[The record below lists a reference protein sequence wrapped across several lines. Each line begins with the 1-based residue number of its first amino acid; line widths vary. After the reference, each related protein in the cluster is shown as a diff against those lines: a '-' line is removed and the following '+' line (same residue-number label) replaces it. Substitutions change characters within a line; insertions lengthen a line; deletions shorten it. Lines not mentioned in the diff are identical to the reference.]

1 MTKPSQVELSVK
13 PSKVKAGP
21 VKPNSTKRR
30 KTPSKSKDS
39 ASINVVG
46 AVTQLSGVGPQVATK
61 LERLH
66 VHTVQD
72 VLFHL
77 PRRYEDR
84 TTVTDLGFII
94 PNQTAVVIGQI
105 DASQVIFGRRR
116 SLLINISDGSGR
128 LTIRMFYFNRSQ
140 EKSFQ
145 RGLWVRCFGE
155 VRRGAK
161 GYEMV
166 HPEYRV
172 TKTEPEGGLDTKLTP
187 VYPTTEGI
195 SQLLWRK
202 MTDQALK
209 VALPKVSELVVPN
222 CLPNELQGMYE
233 SSSLQQALQAL
244 HRPVAGVGLDAM
256 LSATGAA
263 HQRLIV
269 EELLAH
275 HFSLRKSKA
284 AREHEIAPSL
294 ILDQG
299 LEQRFLSALGFTLTN
314 AQQRVVNE
322 AAHSLSMAT
331 PSMRLVQGDVGAGK
345 TVVAALAMLQA
356 VSSKH
361 QTVLMAP
368 TELLAE
374 QHFKTMSLWFN
385 ALGIEVGWLASKT
398 PAKQKR
404 QTLEDLASGKLLV
417 ACGTHALIQEAVNYH
432 DLGLVVIDEQH
443 RFGVEQRLAL
453 RSKTPFGRVPHQLA
467 MTATP
472 IPRTLAMTL
481 YADLDVS
488 SIDELPPGRKLVET
502 VVIPA
507 ESRRK
512 DVIERVRVACNS
524 GRQVYWVCP
533 LIDDSEVLEAQ
544 AATETEQ
551 ELTLALKGTR
561 VGLVHGRLKS
571 AEKEQIMS
579 DFRSGDIDLLVATT
593 VIEVGV
599 DVPNASLMIIENSE
613 RMGLAQLHQLRGRVG
628 RGSEQ
633 SYCILLY
640 QTPLSQHAKQRLK
653 TLRETNDGF
662 VIAEKDLEIRGAGE
676 LLGTR
681 QTGSISFKVA
691 DLIRDQHLLPLIE
704 GCAKKLLTQTPENI
718 DPLIE
723 RWVGTKEDYVNA

>member
-1 MTKPSQVELSVK
+1 MKRSIAMDVD
-13 PSKVKAGP
+13 GP
-21 VKPNSTKRR
+21 
-30 KTPSKSKDS
+30 
-39 ASINVVG
+39 
-46 AVTQLSGVGPQVATK
+46 VTQLSGVGPQLAIK
-61 LERLH
+61 LERMH
-66 VHTVQD
+66 VHSVQD

-77 PRRYEDR
+77 PHRYEDR
-84 TTVTDLGFII
+84 TSVTPIGTLL
-94 PNQTAVVIGQI
+94 PNMSAVIIGQI
-105 DASQVIFGRRR
+105 DLAQVVFGRRR
-116 SLLINISDGSGR
+116 SLIVRVSDGTGS

-145 RGLWVRCFGE
+145 RGLWVRCFAE
-155 VRRGAK
+155 ARRGAK
-161 GYEMV
+161 GLEMI

-172 TKTEPEGGLDTKLTP
+172 TATEPEGGLDTKLTP

-202 MTDQALK
+202 MTDQALTA
-209 VALPKVSELVVPN
+209 ALPSVVELIVPT
-222 CLPNELQGMYE
+222 CLPSELQGAYE
-233 SSSLQQALQAL
+233 SASLQQALQAL
-244 HRPVAGVGLDAM
+244 HRPEAGVDLDVMQA
-256 LSATGAA
+256 ATGAA

-275 HFSLRKSKA
+275 HFSLRKSRA
-284 AREHEIAPSL
+284 EREHERAPQLMVAAETES
-294 ILDQG
+294 Q
-299 LEQRFLSALGFTLTN
+299 FLNSLGFTLTG
-314 AQQRVVNE
+314 AQQRVVME
-322 AAHSLSMAT
+322 TSESLSEPT
-331 PSMRLVQGDVGAGK
+331 PSMRLVQGDVGSGK
-345 TVVAALAMLQA
+345 TVIAALAMLRA
-356 VSSKH
+356 VSSH
-361 QTVLMAP
+361 VQAVLMAP

-374 QHFKTMSLWFN
+374 QHFKTISAWFN
-385 ALGIEVGWLASKT
+385 PLGIEVGWLASKT

-417 ACGTHALIQEAVNYH
+417 ACGTHALIQEAVEYKE
-432 DLGLVVIDEQH
+432 LGLVVIDEQH

-453 RSKTPFGRVPHQLA
+453 RSKTPDGRVPHQLA

-472 IPRTLAMTL
+472 IPRTLAMTF

-488 SIDELPPGRKLVET
+488 SIDELPPGRKVIET

-507 ESRRK
+507 ESRRQE
-512 DVIERVRVACNS
+512 VVERVRVACQS

-533 LIDDSEVLEAQ
+533 LIDESEALEAQ
-544 AATETEQ
+544 AATDTEQ
-551 ELTLALKGTR
+551 ELSQALKGLR

-571 AEKEQIMS
+571 KEKEDVMNQ
-579 DFRSGDIDLLVATT
+579 FRDGDIDLLVATT

-599 DVPNASLMIIENSE
+599 DVPNASLMIVENAE

-633 SYCILLY
+633 SFCILMY
-640 QTPLSQHAKQRLK
+640 QTPLSQHAKLRLK

-691 DLIRDQHLLPLIE
+691 DLIRDQHLLPLID
-704 GCAKKLLTQTPENI
+704 GCATKLTALTPLAI

-723 RWVGTKEDYVNA
+723 RWVGTKENYVNA

>member
-1 MTKPSQVELSVK
+1 MVTPKS
-13 PSKVKAGP
+13 SKVIDVTGP
-21 VKPNSTKRR
+21 
-30 KTPSKSKDS
+30 
-39 ASINVVG
+39 
-46 AVTQLSGVGPQVATK
+46 VTQLSGIGPQGATK

-66 VHTVQD
+66 VHSVQD

-77 PRRYEDR
+77 PHRYEDR
-84 TTVTDLGFII
+84 THVTPIGALLA
-94 PNQTAVVIGQI
+94 NLSTVVIGQI
-105 DASQVIFGRRR
+105 ELAQVVFGRRR
-116 SLLINISDGSGR
+116 SLVIRISDGSGAG
-128 LTIRMFYFNRSQ
+128 LTIRLFYFNRSQ
-140 EKSFQ
+140 QKAFQ
-145 RGLWVRCFGE
+145 RGLWVRCYGE

-161 GYEMV
+161 GFEMI

-172 TKTEPEGGLDTKLTP
+172 TKDQPQGGLDTKLTP
-187 VYPTTEGI
+187 VYPTTEGV

-202 MTDQALK
+202 LTDQALN
-209 VALPKVSELVVPN
+209 VALPSVPELVAPS
-222 CLPNELQGMYE
+222 CLPNELQGAYE
-233 SSSLQQALQAL
+233 SASLQQALQAL
-244 HRPVAGVGLDAM
+244 HRPISGTDINELQA
-256 LSATGAA
+256 ATGAA

-275 HFSLRKSKA
+275 HFSLRKSRNE
-284 AREHEIAPSL
+284 REHEKAPKLQLNKSL
-294 ILDQG
+294 ETQ
-299 LEQRFLSALGFTLTN
+299 FLSVLGFQLTG
-314 AQQRVVNE
+314 AQQRVVAE
-322 AAHSLSMAT
+322 AASSLSQT
-331 PSMRLVQGDVGAGK
+331 LPSMRLVQGDVGSGK

-356 VSSKH
+356 ISSGV

-374 QHFKTMSLWFN
+374 QHFTTLSSWFN
-385 ALGIEVGWLASKT
+385 ELNIDVGWLASKT

-417 ACGTHALIQEAVNYH
+417 ACGTHALIQEAVEYH

-453 RSKTPFGRVPHQLA
+453 RSKTPEGRVPHQLA

-472 IPRTLAMTL
+472 IPRTLAMTF

-488 SIDELPPGRKLVET
+488 SIDELPPGRKQVET

-507 ESRRK
+507 QSRRK
-512 DVIERVRVACNS
+512 DVIERVRIACRD

-533 LIDDSEVLEAQ
+533 LIDESEVLEAQ
-544 AATETEQ
+544 AATDTEQ
-551 ELTLALKGTR
+551 ELSQALKGLR
-561 VGLVHGRLKS
+561 VGLVHGRLK
-571 AEKEQIMS
+571 ATEKENVMS
-579 DFRSGDIDLLVATT
+579 QFRAGEIDLLVATT

-599 DVPNASLMIIENSE
+599 DVPNASLMVIENAE

-640 QTPLSQHAKQRLK
+640 QMPLSQHAKLRLK
-653 TLRETNDGF
+653 TMRETNDGF

-691 DLIRDQHLLPLIE
+691 DLVRDQHLLPLIDS
-704 GCAKKLLTQTPENI
+704 CATKLFSQTPEAI

-723 RWVGTKEDYVNA
+723 RWVGTKENYVNA

>member
-1 MTKPSQVELSVK
+1 MTRNKEINIV
-13 PSKVKAGP
+13 GP
-21 VKPNSTKRR
+21 
-30 KTPSKSKDS
+30 
-39 ASINVVG
+39 
-46 AVTQLSGVGPQVATK
+46 VTQLSGIGPQVANK
-61 LERLH
+61 LQRVH

-77 PRRYEDR
+77 PHRYEDR
-84 TTVTDLGFII
+84 TKVTDIGALL
-94 PNQTAVVIGQI
+94 PNLSTVVIGQI
-105 DASQVIFGRRR
+105 ELAQVVFGRRR
-116 SLLINISDGSGR
+116 SLLVRISDGTGS

-161 GYEMV
+161 GFEMI

-172 TKTEPEGGLDTKLTP
+172 SAQEPEGGLDTKLTP
-187 VYPTTEGI
+187 VYPTTDGV

-202 MTDQALK
+202 ITDQALQY
-209 VALPKVSELVVPN
+209 ALPKVAELVDPV
-222 CLPNELQGMYE
+222 CLPQELQGVYE

-244 HRPVAGVGLDAM
+244 HRPTAEADLDVM
-256 LSATGAA
+256 LQATGAA

-275 HFSLRKSKA
+275 HFSLRKSRA
-284 AREHEIAPSL
+284 EREHEQAPAL
-294 ILDQG
+294 HMQAE
-299 LEQRFLSALGFTLTN
+299 LEQRFLTLLGFTLTN
-314 AQQRVVNE
+314 AQQRVVAETE
-322 AAHSLSMAT
+322 ADLQT
-331 PSMRLVQGDVGAGK
+331 TRPSMRLVQGDVGSGK

-356 VSSKH
+356 VSSSV

-374 QHFKTMSLWFN
+374 QHFKTLSAWFSD
-385 ALGIEVGWLASKT
+385 LGIEVGWLASKT
-398 PAKQKR
+398 PAKQKA
-404 QTLEDLASGKLLV
+404 QTMQALASGQLLV
-417 ACGTHALIQEAVNYH
+417 AVGTHALIQEAVDYH

-453 RSKTPFGRVPHQLA
+453 RSKTPEGRVPHQLV

-472 IPRTLAMTL
+472 IPRTLAMTF

-488 SIDELPPGRKLVET
+488 SIDELPPGRKTVET

-507 ESRRK
+507 QSRRQ
-512 DVIERVRVACNS
+512 DVVERVRVACKK

-533 LIDDSEVLEAQ
+533 LIDESEALEAQ
-544 AATETEQ
+544 AATDTEQ
-551 ELTLALKGTR
+551 ELKQALRGLR
-561 VGLVHGRLKS
+561 IGLVHGRLKPK
-571 AEKEQIMS
+571 EKEDVMAR
-579 DFRSGDIDLLVATT
+579 FREGSIDLLVATT

-599 DVPNASLMIIENSE
+599 DVPNASLMIIENAE

-704 GCAKKLLTQTPENI
+704 GCATQLLSRTPQRVE
-718 DPLIE
+718 PLID
-723 RWVGTKEDYVNA
+723 RWVGSKENYVNA